1 MNKKSG
7 DTAKQNNPFASSLII
22 TMLGRASGWIY
33 RKLSGSLI
41 GGAFTAYEHE
51 NGAVAKS
58 AAVSGV
64 RRLALDER
72 VFTPAKRK
80 LAHGIENSAIFSF
93 IRRILDGMLAS
104 SMKSYGI
111 FMFSAALYS
120 AIVYLFKTFYLAD
133 APTADAVTILTL
145 VVMLIMSVTMIASR
159 QTLANALLSSPTARF
174 VLFRVSDIRSET
186 LEGREEREGKYNV
199 AFIAGLIFG
208 VLSLF
213 VEPLLLLIGIAALIC
228 AYLVLIKPEFGVL
241 AIITVLP
248 FAPTMGLVAAVF
260 YTAICFMLKVMRG
273 KRSIKFDLLD
283 FAVLA
288 FMILMAGGGVV
299 AASSAS
305 IKPMLVYVAFM
316 LGYFLV
322 VNLIRSRKWFM
333 RCIVGALTAC
343 TLVSLYGLY
352 QNFFGTV
359 EQTWQDSDMFSEIE
373 GRVVSTFEN
382 PNVLA
387 EYLIML
393 IPLILAMFIITKAPR
408 ARVALAA
415 IGLAAG
421 GCLIYTWSRGAWLG
435 FLIGMLIF
443 MLMYSRHTL
452 TALLF
457 CSLGIPFL
465 PFVLPDSITQRFLS
479 IGNLGD
485 SSTSYRVNIWRG
497 VIKMIGD
504 YWHSGIG
511 IGNDSFSLVYPL
523 YALSGI
529 ETAPHAH
536 NLYLQIIV
544 EIGAVGLVVFIALLL
559 LYVQSCLSLHVRES
573 RRDKL
578 LSNAVFCG
586 MLAVLA
592 QGMTDYIWYNYRVF
606 LMFWLMLGLGAA
618 IRKTLSA
625 TAVEDIY

>member
-1 MNKKSG
+1 MNKKSSG
-7 DTAKQNNPFASSLII
+7 SANPFASSMII
-22 TMLGRASGWIY
+22 TLLGRASGWIY

-41 GGAFTAYEHE
+41 GGMFTAYERE
-51 NGAVAKS
+51 N
-58 AAVSGV
+58 AAVSDSAAAKIIRKPALGE
-64 RRLALDER
+64 RLLM
-72 VFTPAKRK
+72 PAKRK
-80 LAHGIENSAIFSF
+80 LASGIENSTILGFV
-93 IRRILDGMLAS
+93 RRILDGMLAS

-111 FMFSAALYS
+111 FMFSSALYS
-120 AIVYLFKTFYLAD
+120 AIVYLFKTFYFGETVSVD
-133 APTADAVTILTL
+133 VGMVLTL
-145 VVMLIMSVTMIASR
+145 VVMLIMSVMMIASR
-159 QTLANALLSSPTARF
+159 QTLANALLTSPSARF
-174 VLFRVSDIRSET
+174 ILLRVAGIRRET
-186 LEGREEREGKYNV
+186 LEGREERDGKFNV
-199 AFIAGLIFG
+199 AFIAGLVFG
-208 VLSLF
+208 VLSFFVHPLF
-213 VEPLLLLIGIAALIC
+213 LLIGILGLIA
-228 AYLVLIKPEFGVL
+228 AYLVLIKPELGVL
-241 AIITVLP
+241 AIVTALP

-260 YTAICFMLKVMRG
+260 YTSFCFILKVMCG

-283 FAVLA
+283 GVVLA
-288 FMILMAGGGVV
+288 FMLLMAGGGLV
-299 AASSAS
+299 AASDAS

-322 VNLIRSRKWFM
+322 VNLIRSREWFM
-333 RCIVGALTAC
+333 RCIVGVLSSC

-387 EYLIML
+387 EYLIMV

-408 ARVALAA
+408 ARLILAA
-415 IGLAAG
+415 AGLAAG

-435 FLIGMLIF
+435 FLIGILIF

-457 CSLGIPFL
+457 CALGVPFL
-465 PFVLPDSITQRFLS
+465 PFVLPESITQRFLS

-497 VIKMIGD
+497 VIDMIGD
-504 YWHSGIG
+504 YWQSGIG

-544 EIGAVGLVVFIALLL
+544 ELGAIGLVVFLAVLFI
-559 LYVQSCLSLHVRES
+559 YTQSSLSLHVNES

-578 LSNAVFCG
+578 LSTAIFCG

-618 IRKTLSA
+618 IRKTLNT